1 MNCAMGITLFIAQES
16 VELILSYSHKD
27 KEETVTGI
35 TPLTSHFP
43 GIEKWPFLTI
53 ALSSS

>member
-43 GIEKWPFLTI
+43 GIEK
-53 ALSSS
+53 